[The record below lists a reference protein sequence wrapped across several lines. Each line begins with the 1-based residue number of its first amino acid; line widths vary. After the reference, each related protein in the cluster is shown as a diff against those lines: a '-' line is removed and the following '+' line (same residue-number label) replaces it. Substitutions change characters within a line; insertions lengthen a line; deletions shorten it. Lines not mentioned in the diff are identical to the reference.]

1 MNTQASTPPKAS
13 YTRPAATRG
22 ASRSG
27 WRLVFDPRVTLL
39 IVLVAMIILFAVLQ
53 PVFLTPGNLLNIL
66 RLQAVPMILAVGMTM
81 VVLTGGADLSAGS
94 ALALSGIAAGILY
107 SAGVPIWLV
116 IPITVLFGAM
126 LGAVNG
132 LLVGIVGMSFFVVT
146 LGTLSGYRSLA
157 LVASDGS
164 AIQMSG
170 APLLLFLGDG
180 SLFGWLPVPVL
191 IAIVAVLIGYVVL
204 NHMRWGRRIY
214 AVGSN
219 AEAARLAGIRVG
231 RVLFSVYLVSGL
243 LAGVASIIQVGRL
256 TSASPLVGQG
266 LELQVI
272 AAVLLGGTI
281 LSGGQ
286 GGLSGTVIAVLLLGV
301 VQNGL
306 TLSGTPDFWQ
316 GAITGAIL
324 IIAVYLDHVQRQRR
338 NPFAGKKRKTISRDT
353 SAKGGVA

>member
-1 MNTQASTPPKAS
+1 MNSQPSIPVGTNRSRTAAVGLKAPGGRRF
-13 YTRPAATRG
+13 T
-22 ASRSG
+22 
-27 WRLVFDPRVTLL
+27 FDPRITLA
-39 IVLVAMIILFAVLQ
+39 IVLIAMIVLFAILQ
-53 PVFLTPGNLLNIL
+53 PVFMTSGNLLNIL

-94 ALALSGIAAGILY
+94 ALALSGIVAGILFVGG
-107 SAGVPIWLV
+107 APIWLV
-116 IPITVLFGAM
+116 IAGTVLFGAV

-132 LLVGIVGMSFFVVT
+132 FLVGIVGMSFFVVT
-146 LGTLSGYRSLA
+146 LGTLSGFRSLA

-170 APLLLFLGDG
+170 APVLLFLGDG
-180 SLFGWLPVPVL
+180 TLGWLPVPVL
-191 IAIVAVLIGYVVL
+191 IAALVVLIGYVVL
-204 NHMRWGRRIY
+204 GHTGWGRRIY

-219 AEAARLAGIRVG
+219 PEAARLAGIRVG

-243 LAGVASIIQVGRL
+243 LAGVAAIIQVGRL

-286 GGLSGTVIAVLLLGV
+286 GGLGGTIIAVLLLGV
-301 VQNGL
+301 LQNGL
-306 TLSGTPDFWQ
+306 TLSGVPDYWQ

-324 IIAVYLDHVQRQRR
+324 IIAVYLDHVQRKQRST
-338 NPFAGKKRKTISRDT
+338 FAPMKKRKAR
-353 SAKGGVA
+353 AAQQ

>member
-1 MNTQASTPPKAS
+1 MNFQSSVPVDAAGSKAQPVS
-13 YTRPAATRG
+13 VTTLGGRK
-22 ASRSG
+22 
-27 WRLVFDPRVTLL
+27 LMLDPRLTLL
-39 IVLVAMIILFAVLQ
+39 VVLVLLVALFAVLQ
-53 PVFLTPGNLLNIL
+53 PVFFTQGNILNIL

-94 ALALSGIAAGILY
+94 ALALSGIAAGVMY
-107 SAGVPIWLV
+107 SSGVPIWAV
-116 IPITVLFGAM
+116 IPLTVVFGAM

-132 LLVGIVGMSFFVVT
+132 VLVGIVGMSFFVVT
-146 LGTLSGYRSLA
+146 LGTLSAYRSLA

-170 APLLLFLGDG
+170 APVLLFLGDG

-191 IAIVAVLIGYVVL
+191 IAAVIVIIGFVVL
-204 NHMRWGRRIY
+204 NHTGWGRKIY

-243 LAGVASIIQVGRL
+243 LAGLAAVIQVGRL

-286 GGLSGTVIAVLLLGV
+286 GGLSGTIIAVLLLGV

-324 IIAVYLDHVQRQRR
+324 IIAVYLDHVQRRQR
-338 NPFAGKKRKTISRDT
+338 NPFSGRKPKALLASTK
-353 SAKGGVA
+353 A

>member
-1 MNTQASTPPKAS
+1 MNFQSSVPVEAAGSKAKPVSFTTPGG
-13 YTRPAATRG
+13 R
-22 ASRSG
+22 
-27 WRLVFDPRVTLL
+27 RLIFDPRITLL
-39 IVLVAMIILFAVLQ
+39 IVLVLLVVLFAVLQ
-53 PVFLTPGNLLNIL
+53 PVFFTSGNILNIL

-94 ALALSGIAAGILY
+94 ALALSGIAAGVMY
-107 SAGVPIWLV
+107 SSGVPIWLV
-116 IPITVLFGAM
+116 IPLTIVFGAL

-132 LLVGIVGMSFFVVT
+132 VLVGIVGMSFFVVT

-157 LVASDGS
+157 LVASDGA

-170 APLLLFLGDG
+170 APVLLFLGDG

-191 IAIVAVLIGYVVL
+191 IAALVVVIGYVIL
-204 NHMRWGRRIY
+204 NHTGWGRKIY

-219 AEAARLAGIRVG
+219 AEAARLAGIRVS
-231 RVLFSVYLVSGL
+231 RILFSVYLVSGL
-243 LAGVASIIQVGRL
+243 LAGVAAIIQVGRL

-324 IIAVYLDHVQRQRR
+324 IIAVYLDHVQRRQRSPLNSR
-338 NPFAGKKRKTISRDT
+338 KRKPAAARP
-353 SAKGGVA
+353 AA

>member
-1 MNTQASTPPKAS
+1 MKTTEPAVLTNPGSKAKPVS
-13 YTRPAATRG
+13 FTIPGGRK
-22 ASRSG
+22 
-27 WRLVFDPRVTLL
+27 LLFDPRITLL
-39 IVLVAMIILFAVLQ
+39 IVLIAAIVLFSILQ
-53 PVFLTPGNLLNIL
+53 PVFFTSGNLLNIL

-94 ALALSGIAAGILY
+94 ALALSGIAAGILFT
-107 SAGVPIWLV
+107 SGVPVLLV
-116 IPITVLFGAM
+116 IPLTILFGAL
-126 LGAVNG
+126 LGAING
-132 LLVGIVGMSFFVVT
+132 ALVGIVGMSFFVVT

-164 AIQMSG
+164 AIQMTG

-180 SLFGWLPVPVL
+180 IILNWLPVPVL
-191 IAIVAVLIGYVVL
+191 LAAIIAVLGYIVL
-204 NHMRWGRRIY
+204 NHTGWGRKIY

-243 LAGVASIIQVGRL
+243 LAGIAALIQVGRL

-286 GGLSGTVIAVLLLGV
+286 GGLSGTIIAVLLLGV

-324 IIAVYLDHVQRQRR
+324 IIAVYLDHVQRKQS
-338 NPFAGKKRKTISRDT
+338 NPFASRKRRAAART
-353 SAKGGVA
+353 A

>member
-1 MNTQASTPPKAS
+1 MNTQAQLAPENAGSKAKAVSFTTPGGRK
-13 YTRPAATRG
+13 
-22 ASRSG
+22 
-27 WRLVFDPRVTLL
+27 LIFDPRITLL
-39 IVLVAMIILFAVLQ
+39 IVLVLVVALFAILQ
-53 PVFLTPGNLLNIL
+53 PVFFTSGNMMNIL

-94 ALALSGIAAGILY
+94 ALALSGIAAGLLY
-107 SAGVPIWLV
+107 SSGVPIWLV
-116 IPITVLFGAM
+116 IPLTVLFGAL

-132 LLVGIVGMSFFVVT
+132 VLIGIVGMSFFVVT

-157 LVASDGS
+157 LVASEGS

-170 APLLLFLGDG
+170 APALLFLGDG
-180 SLFGWLPVPVL
+180 LLLGWLPVPVL
-191 IAIVAVLIGYVVL
+191 IAAVVVVLGYVIL
-204 NHMRWGRRIY
+204 NHTGWGRKIY

-219 AEAARLAGIRVG
+219 AEAARLAGIRVS
-231 RVLFSVYLVSGL
+231 RVVFSVYLVSGL

-324 IIAVYLDHVQRQRR
+324 IIAVYLDHVQRRQRS
-338 NPFAGKKRKTISRDT
+338 PFTRRKRKAVDRP
-353 SAKGGVA
+353 AA